1 MTASSPPP
9 PVPPDDKGGFSIAGA
24 SVVVLPVRHDAAAA
38 MCRTLCGDADCD
50 NLTYAK
56 IIRSAC
62 RRPVRPGSPLPGGS
76 RALPPINN
84 PQTMIRNLALDA
96 ALLLGL
102 AVVGFAGY
110 KLAPLLEPRTD
121 IALPLSTCD
130 LARQTCTASLADGG
144 EVELSIEP
152 RPIPALKPLLVKANF
167 SGIEVR
173 KAEIDF
179 AGTEMKMG
187 YNRPQLARQA
197 EREGSGSRFAGNA
210 NLPVCIT
217 GGMEWEATLLVD
229 TGKAVIAQPFRF
241 VVGSD

>member
-1 MTASSPPP
+1 MPL
-9 PVPPDDKGGFSIAGA
+9 AG
-24 SVVVLPVRHDAAAA
+24 
-38 MCRTLCGDADCD
+38 
-50 NLTYAK
+50 
-56 IIRSAC
+56 SAT
-62 RRPVRPGSPLPGGS
+62 PGGS
-76 RALPPINN
+76 RASPPTND

-102 AVVGFAGY
+102 AGVGFAGY

-121 IALPLSTCD
+121 IALPRSTCD
-130 LARQTCTASLADGG
+130 LARQTCTAILADGG
-144 EVELSIEP
+144 KVELSIEP
-152 RPIPALKPLLVKANF
+152 RPVPALKPLRVRANF

-197 EREGSGSRFAGNA
+197 ESAAGGSHFAGNA